1 MAAQLSFDATGIIL
15 PTTQEIRAAWV
26 ARFVSAFTQDDPE
39 IVLNTEPSS
48 PLGQIIDALVAEL
61 EAKNAEIAFLANMY
75 SRKQASGVFLDAL
88 NSLYFTERK
97 EAAPTVVQCLCTG
110 AAGTVIPFGAMV
122 QDADGRRFRC
132 FAVGAT
138 IGTGGTALV
147 DFASVE
153 DGALDVQA
161 GTVTRIVTTVP
172 GWDSVTNPAAG
183 VAGRVRESDAEFR
196 DRAAESVAG
205 NSHGTVAAIESEI
218 AELDGVIDIE
228 VLENYTNASKTEW
241 GVTIAPHSVCVAVE
255 GGDPG
260 EIAGAIYRKKDGG
273 CGTSGNTTVAYIADS
288 ALGTAYEYQILRPT
302 VTTLGVQVIFARA
315 LSEGEQAAVR
325 AAIVADASGEGSLPR
340 VGLAQRLY
348 ASRFWQA
355 IGEVTDAP
363 LASVRVRLGTSG
375 EWLEAVTI
383 NANVEPAISESSV
396 VIDTEVI

>member
-132 FAVGAT
+132 YAIGAA
-138 IGTGGTALV
+138 IGDAGTALV

-205 NSHGTVAAIESEI
+205 NSHGTLAAIQSEV
-218 AELDGVIDIE
+218 AELDGVLDVQ
-228 VLENYTNASKTEW
+228 VLENYTNADVTEW
-241 GVTIAPHSVCVAVE
+241 GVTIPPKSVCIAVE
-255 GGDPG
+255 GGEPDD
-260 EIAGAIYRKKDGG
+260 IAAAIYRKKDAG
-273 CGTSGNTTVAYIADS
+273 CGTYGNTSVTYS
-288 ALGTAYEYQILRPT
+288 ASAGLGTDYTYRILRPT
-302 VTTLGVQVIFARA
+302 VTALGVQVVFARA
-315 LSEGEQAAVR
+315 LSDAEEAAVR
-325 AAIVADASGEGSLPR
+325 AAIIADAEGENTLPR
-340 VGLAQRLY
+340 IGLAQRLY
-348 ASRFWQA
+348 ASRFWGA
-355 IGEVTDAP
+355 ISGATDTP
-363 LASVRVRLGTSG
+363 LASVKVRLGTSG
-375 EWLEAVTI
+375 AWVDSVTI
-383 NANVEPAISESSV
+383 NADVEPAVSDES
-396 VIDTEVI
+396 IEIETEA